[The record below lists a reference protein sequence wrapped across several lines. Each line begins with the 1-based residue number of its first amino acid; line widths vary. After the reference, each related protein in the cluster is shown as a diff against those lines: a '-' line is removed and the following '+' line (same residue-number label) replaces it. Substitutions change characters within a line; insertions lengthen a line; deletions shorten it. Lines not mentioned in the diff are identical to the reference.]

1 MRLSQRL
8 SQPGD
13 EALPPAF
20 AQTQPPTQN
29 LSTIIEGLEHV
40 TFRNILEV
48 ELQHPTNKNVSTTV
62 VGSSQNAGAVS
73 STQTN
78 RGAPN
83 QSPLRA
89 PSPIQVINENA
100 EFELLQAEDWQNEAS
115 KDETADEVELARV
128 Q

>member
-1 MRLSQRL
+1 MKPCHRPSLK
-8 SQPGD
+8 
-13 EALPPAF
+13 
-20 AQTQPPTQN
+20 TNHPPTQN

-40 TFRNILEV
+40 TFSDILEV
-48 ELQHPTNKNVSTTV
+48 ELQHPTNNNVSTIV
-62 VGSSQNAGAVS
+62 AGSSQNPRGVS

-78 RGAPN
+78 RGAPD
-83 QSPLRA
+83 QLPPRA